1 MLVDHNL
8 RALQVTL
15 SAFVSW
21 KHSRVDIVV
30 MCCNLLRNVAK
41 HTVEEPLVR
50 NIVYLLCRIAFRYPV
65 PGIRTRSNPL
75 NPETID
81 ELHSFIHVGEKEFI
95 SDLMSFFT
103 YASWSEESE
112 DHILR
117 AILRIPAS
125 GLSETSQA
133 AIITMLGTARW
144 SLVEGFDRGEL
155 GKLIGRLPTDM
166 VVERIIDDWS
176 VRMGL
181 MRLLLFITFYPLPKA
196 ETKPLWKILLHI
208 PPKAPHLFSR
218 DLRGYFDYTHPIE
231 LSLASLCDIHGS
243 EEHGEREEMLWMGL
257 FWCSRFFEMGCTS
270 WSKFS
275 AGTDRLRQRRPA
287 FFQQLKALCFKLEG
301 EAQANPDPTT
311 ARTRAYTEMSKLLG
325 RVQSTA
331 AGDTRPGPDTPTASP
346 IIRVLSRT
354 QDSSPP
360 PPTGPSASLP
370 QPSPTQERS
379 EPSTRVISDGNQPVP
394 VHGSGEPPDSLVV
407 TPRDTPPASPT
418 IGRRNSIQSQ
428 KDSSPPSP
436 TTSIGPAVS
445 IPPPPPPPQ
454 ERSEP
459 PIPVTDGGNQ
469 PVPIQSGPGSG
480 KPPGSLAVAPID
492 TPPAGP
498 TARRQNSIPSKT
510 QDSLHHHPPT
520 PIKPAVSL
528 PQPPPPSQER
538 SKPPTQVIVDDNQH
552 PVPFQ
557 SGPGS
562 GKLPGPLA
570 VAPIDTPPAGPSTR
584 GQNSVASEM
593 QDRLHSH
600 SPTSTGPAVSLPQ
613 QPPSQER
620 SEPPIPVTDDDNQ
633 QPVSFQSG
641 PGSSKPPGS
650 LAVAPIDTPP
660 AGPTTRRQ
668 NSIPS
673 KIQDAPLP
681 HPPTS
686 TRPAVSPSRPPPPL
700 QERSEPP
707 MPVIVDGNQQ
717 PISFRSGLGSGEPL
731 GPMVAPIDIPPAGPA
746 TRRQNSIPSQI
757 QDDLPPP
764 PTVSTGPATSPPQ
777 SSRARSE
784 PPTRAIDDGNQQPV
798 PVQSGPGPGEPP
810 DARSRSVHPTIA
822 SLHACNEVGSSSG
835 LRLPADNEEDG
846 LD

>member
-1 MLVDHNL
+1 
-8 RALQVTL
+8 
-15 SAFVSW
+15 
-21 KHSRVDIVV
+21 
-30 MCCNLLRNVAK
+30 
-41 HTVEEPLVR
+41 
-50 NIVYLLCRIAFRYPV
+50 
-65 PGIRTRSNPL
+65 
-75 NPETID
+75 
-81 ELHSFIHVGEKEFI
+81 
-95 SDLMSFFT
+95 
-103 YASWSEESE
+103 
-112 DHILR
+112 
-117 AILRIPAS
+117 
-125 GLSETSQA
+125 
-133 AIITMLGTARW
+133 
-144 SLVEGFDRGEL
+144 
-155 GKLIGRLPTDM
+155 M
-166 VVERIIDDWS
+166 VVKRIIDDWS

-208 PPKAPHLFSR
+208 PPRAPHLFSH
-218 DLRGYFDYTHPIE
+218 DLRDYFDYTHPIE

-257 FWCSRFFEMGCTS
+257 FWCSRFFEMSCIS

-275 AGTDRLRQRRPA
+275 AGTNRLRQRRPA
-287 FFQQLKALCFKLEG
+287 FFHQLKILCFKLEG
-301 EAQANPDPTT
+301 EAQANPDPAT
-311 ARTRAYTEMSKLLG
+311 ARTKAYTEMSKLLG

-331 AGDTRPGPDTPTASP
+331 AGDTRPGPDTPVASP
-346 IIRVLSRT
+346 PTRVRRQNNVLSRT
-354 QDSSPP
+354 QDNSPP
-360 PPTGPSASLP
+360 PPTGPSVSLP
-370 QPSPTQERS
+370 PPSPSQEQS
-379 EPSTRVISDGNQPVP
+379 EPSTRVIGDGNQPVP
-394 VHGSGEPPDSLVV
+394 VQSGPGSGEPPNSLAV

-418 IGRRNSIQSQ
+418 MGRRNSIQSQ

-436 TTSIGPAVS
+436 TTSTGPAVS
-445 IPPPPPPPQ
+445 LPPPPPQ

-459 PIPVTDGGNQ
+459 PMPVTDGGNQ

-498 TARRQNSIPSKT
+498 TTRRQNSIPSKT
-510 QDSLHHHPPT
+510 QDSLHYHPPT
-520 PIKPAVSL
+520 PTEPAVSL

-562 GKLPGPLA
+562 GKPPGPLA
-570 VAPIDTPPAGPSTR
+570 VAPIDTPPAGTSTR
-584 GQNSVASEM
+584 RQNSMASEI
-593 QDRLHSH
+593 QDRLHPH

-633 QPVSFQSG
+633 QPISFQSG
-641 PGSSKPPGS
+641 PGSGKPPGS

-668 NSIPS
+668 NSIPP
-673 KIQDAPLP
+673 KIKDGPLP
-681 HPPTS
+681 HPPTL
-686 TRPAVSPSRPPPPL
+686 TRPAVSPPRPRPPF

-707 MPVIVDGNQQ
+707 MPVIGDGNQQ
-717 PISFRSGLGSGEPL
+717 PISFRSDSGSGEPP
-731 GPMVAPIDIPPAGPA
+731 GPLVAPIDIPPAGPA

-757 QDDLPPP
+757 RDDLPPP
-764 PTVSTGPATSPPQ
+764 PTMSTGPVASLPQ

-798 PVQSGPGPGEPP
+798 AVQSGRGPGEPP
-810 DARSRSVHPTIA
+810 DARPPSVHPTIA
-822 SLHACNEVGSSSG
+822 PLHAGDEVGSSSG
-835 LRLPADNEEDG
+835 LRPPADNEEDG